1 MNYRNKIVELDRLQ
15 MSKKVIPYDEFFLS
29 FRRAAHACYR
39 RDKKFITIFKE
50 KYMIRNSVK
59 DLMCEESRL
68 RELMAIPISDI
79 LRYKDMAGSVDPEEA
94 LRYLADMFIDNC
106 GESLGMRGFAD
117 YCANYWIKK
126 LDLEN
131 NPALKEKYQDAFTL
145 GRLLPYISDKYYD
158 GLLDEYDSCA
168 MSALELREE
177 LINMLETVTDEKVK
191 IILCAGIC
199 DCLSWRDGISWL
211 DRYSTAEIEAGI
223 INFKKRELIRYRQ
236 RDDFQRYRT
245 WQHIKVGPNTPKG
258 LRKLAEMWPYEFSE
272 AEASHF
278 MVLNDRLIE
287 LQHEVMNQVKV
298 ITTNLQKQIAK
309 GLHQYDNFV
318 IDGYIYIEPHGDE
331 LLETLSSFAKYSV
344 IGSNDRTSQQHIAQ
358 EMTNDMQWYANWG
371 GIFHQLE
378 KSHGLKLCRSF
389 CHLFEEAEVF
399 TINDI
404 MKIKPEML
412 LPHVEINI

>member
-1 MNYRNKIVELDRLQ
+1 MQQTFSPNCASTVIHGLSFAYTCNGSDGRMDNAGRRKTQTDSRNALLRKIFQEMNYRNKIVELDRLQ

-39 RDKKFITIFKE
+39 LDKKFITIFKE

-199 DCLSWRDGISWL
+199 DCLSWGDGISWL
-211 DRYSTAEIEAGI
+211 DD
-223 INFKKRELIRYRQ
+223 IRR
-236 RDDFQRYRT
+236 RR
-245 WQHIKVGPNTPKG
+245 
-258 LRKLAEMWPYEFSE
+258 
-272 AEASHF
+272 
-278 MVLNDRLIE
+278 
-287 LQHEVMNQVKV
+287 
-298 ITTNLQKQIAK
+298 
-309 GLHQYDNFV
+309 
-318 IDGYIYIEPHGDE
+318 
-331 LLETLSSFAKYSV
+331 
-344 IGSNDRTSQQHIAQ
+344 
-358 EMTNDMQWYANWG
+358 
-371 GIFHQLE
+371 
-378 KSHGLKLCRSF
+378 
-389 CHLFEEAEVF
+389 
-399 TINDI
+399 
-404 MKIKPEML
+404 
-412 LPHVEINI
+412 